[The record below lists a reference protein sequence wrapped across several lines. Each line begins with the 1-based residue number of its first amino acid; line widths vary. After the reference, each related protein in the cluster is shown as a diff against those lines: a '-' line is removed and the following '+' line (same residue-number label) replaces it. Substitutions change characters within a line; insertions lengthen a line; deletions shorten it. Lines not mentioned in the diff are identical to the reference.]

1 MRQQVRLTEKQLPS
15 IGSINLLNSSRQVNC
30 VALSETG
37 NLLTIG
43 LSDSSVKVFWLSKA
57 SLMRSLGMGECNPFL
72 EQEPTQVLNQP
83 FTVTSQQGM
92 IIKLYADQFEDAGLS
107 ASSANNAASVPPA
120 SNATGGGK
128 RGQHAALAKSSS
140 MISTTNNNANNNSN
154 P

>member
-1 MRQQVRLTEKQLPS
+1 MQPRIPMPEIEQELQELIYSEMRQQVRLTEKQLPS

-72 EQEPTQVLNQP
+72 EQEPTQVLN
-83 FTVTSQQGM
+83 
-92 IIKLYADQFEDAGLS
+92 
-107 ASSANNAASVPPA
+107 
-120 SNATGGGK
+120 
-128 RGQHAALAKSSS
+128 
-140 MISTTNNNANNNSN
+140 
-154 P
+154 